1 MHVTHASLIT
11 KEHTVHTACV
21 LITHYYTTPT
31 LTPPLP
37 PPPPRTLHH
46 YSSVSSHA
54 SLVSP
59 MIAICEH
66 YKWKRLALIT
76 ETNDVMRSISEVM
89 RTDMAE
95 GGIAN
100 VADLTVPMNV
110 ITDIKAA
117 DAIFKQLELS
127 DARIIVMLAYVS
139 LLHLPHP
146 LRCRVLHTRH

>member
-1 MHVTHASLIT
+1 
-11 KEHTVHTACV
+11 
-21 LITHYYTTPT
+21 
-31 LTPPLP
+31 
-37 PPPPRTLHH
+37 
-46 YSSVSSHA
+46 
-54 SLVSP
+54 

-139 LLHLPHP
+139 LLHPLTRLSDCILLTRSALEPPHVFTDSLSGCTFP
-146 LRCRVLHTRH
+146 TRYARSRR